1 MQQPENLPEIQSWYP
16 REESDE
22 HEETGKRKE
31 NAPAE
36 RVGASDEEG
45 TAFPGKKAAE
55 KGDGP

>member
-1 MQQPENLPEIQSWYP
+1 MENAPEYS
-16 REESDE
+16 

-31 NAPAE
+31 NASAE